1 MDLYSIYEELFPDM
15 PEEEFYKLPGPTSI
29 LALADSEGYGL
40 DWAEVVYLDKGSNIH
55 TIVIKVEAP
64 CRPLLIRI
72 RDGYHSKLGY
82 DYNPEVEIVEA
93 VERKVIEY
101 IKVKE

>member
-15 PEEEFYKLPGPTSI
+15 PEEEFYKLPGPISI
-29 LALADSEGYGL
+29 LEAEGCDI
-40 DWAEVVYLDKGSNIH
+40 DWAEVVHLDKDRHVH

-72 RDGYHSKLGY
+72 RDEYHSELGY

-93 VERKVIEY
+93 VERKIIEY

>member
-29 LALADSEGYGL
+29 LMTEGYGL

-55 TIVIKVEAP
+55 TIVIKVEAHH
-64 CRPLLIRI
+64 RPLLIRI
-72 RDGYHSKLGY
+72 RDGYHSELGY

-93 VERKVIEY
+93 VVRKVIEY
-101 IKVKE
+101 IKVRE